1 MAVGNGEPGVEVS
14 MAIPTTSA
22 LASTQSTDIS
32 NAVTTGALSTQWGKL
47 GDFLSP
53 SLLLP
58 MSHIPSGLQAPVH
71 AYTQCLCV
79 LRSWLSVCQG
89 VAFC

>member
-53 SLLLP
+53 SLSVPIMRTCPQAFMHLC
-58 MSHIPSGLQAPVH
+58 MHIPN
-71 AYTQCLCV
+71 AY
-79 LRSWLSVCQG
+79 VC
-89 VAFC
+89 